1 MTKTAIVIPA
11 RYGSTR
17 LKAKALLDIG
27 EKTLLE
33 HVWDRATQVEGV
45 EVYVATDHQDIA
57 QTAEAFGARVL
68 LTSVSAPSGT
78 DRVAEASLQLPDDI
92 SRVINV
98 QGDLPFISPHEIP
111 KALVP
116 LDQGFQVG
124 TLVTCMPED
133 KQKNPN
139 FVKAIV
145 STNNQN
151 SVMRCHWFCRASMPY
166 GHHHL
171 GVYAYERSA
180 LSVYAKTAP
189 HPLEKQESLEQ
200 LRFLTM
206 GYDIGAVLVNSLAI
220 EVNTQEDLHVAR
232 AHVNS
237 LSIA

>member
-1 MTKTAIVIPA
+1 MTRTAIVIPA

-27 EKTLLE
+27 DKTLLE
-33 HVWDRATQVEGV
+33 HVWDRAMQVQNID
-45 EVYVATDHQDIA
+45 VYVATDHEAIA
-57 QTAEAFGARVL
+57 ATAKKFGARVL
-68 LTSVSAPSGT
+68 MTSTSAPSGT
-78 DRVAEASLQLPDDI
+78 DRVAEACAQLPENI
-92 SRVINV
+92 TRVINV

-111 KALVP
+111 KALTP

-139 FVKAIV
+139 FVKAVV
-145 STNNQN
+145 SSNNQS

-171 GVYAYERSA
+171 GVYAYERA
-180 LSVYAKTAP
+180 VLEAYAKTTP

-206 GYDIGAVLVNSLAI
+206 GHAIGASLVNSLAI
-220 EVNTQEDLHVAR
+220 EVNTQEDLFVAR
-232 AHVNS
+232 AHISSAAVS
-237 LSIA
+237 